1 MTPKTLCD
9 ITVKL
14 NKKGKSMNNEVTTI
28 DTNNYAQ
35 MAKAMGIAGETGTG
49 DTSKA
54 NPLPRMRLHHNNI
67 MGMKKVGDESIEAV
81 VVKGGSYK
89 LERPDLPIL
98 YAPTVQIR
106 PFIQR
111 FMYKR
116 FVKNMSAKSGEPMGV
131 YHKTLMADNLNN
143 DLKDNQ
149 GSFNCGK
156 PSGYIKDF
164 KALPVATQEVIKQIK
179 RVRVIFGLID
189 MPNAVD
195 EKGEKVSVDLTP
207 FIWEIDNRDAFKT
220 LGEPFTKF
228 SQTKRLPVQHYIN
241 LTSEERALP
250 SGAKFY
256 LPNYSLDLQ
265 KTVKVT
271 DEDQNTFINFMAWI
285 DNYNSYIFNEWEMK
299 AKAPVSQA
307 DKDIVD
313 DFIDVEVEEE
323 LA

>member
-1 MTPKTLCD
+1 MTRKTLCD

-14 NKKGKSMNNEVTTI
+14 NKKGKSMNNEITTI

-67 MGMKKVGDESIEAV
+67 MGMKKVGNESIEAV

-89 LERPDLPIL
+89 LERPDLPVL

-116 FVKNMSAKSGEPMGV
+116 FVKNMSAKSGEPMGI

-179 RVRVIFGLID
+179 RVRVIFGIID

-195 EKGEKVSVDLTP
+195 EKGEKVSVDATP

>member
-1 MTPKTLCD
+1 MTRKTLCD

-67 MGMKKVGDESIEAV
+67 MGMKKVGSESIEAV

-89 LERPDLPIL
+89 LERPDLPVL

-116 FVKNMSAKSGEPMGV
+116 FVKNMSAKSGEPMGI

-195 EKGEKVSVDLTP
+195 EKGEKVSVDVTP

>member
-1 MTPKTLCD
+1 MTRKTLCD

-89 LERPDLPIL
+89 LERPDLPVL

-116 FVKNMSAKSGEPMGV
+116 FVKNMSAKSGEPMGI

-179 RVRVIFGLID
+179 RVRVIFGIID

-195 EKGEKVSVDLTP
+195 EKGEKVSVDVTP

>member
-1 MTPKTLCD
+1 MTRKTLCD

-179 RVRVIFGLID
+179 RVRVIFGIID

-195 EKGEKVSVDLTP
+195 EKGEKVSVDVTP

-285 DNYNSYIFNEWEMK
+285 DNYNSYIFNEWDMK